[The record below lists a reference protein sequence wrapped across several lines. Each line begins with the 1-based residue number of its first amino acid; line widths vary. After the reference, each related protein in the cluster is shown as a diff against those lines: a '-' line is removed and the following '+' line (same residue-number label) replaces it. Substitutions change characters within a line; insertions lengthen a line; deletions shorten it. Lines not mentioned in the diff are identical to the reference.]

1 MLLRQMKYF
10 VAIADCD
17 SFTEA
22 SEQCYISQP
31 AISQQMAALGAALGV
46 KLFAR
51 EGRKFRLT
59 VAGEYFCGKSKA
71 LLAGAEEM
79 CAETKRIGSDSELK
93 LDIGYLASHYGYE
106 LQNAVVEFSR
116 IYPEVMVNIFK
127 GSHEALCRALKTGR
141 ANLVMSDQRRA
152 FSDEY
157 ENYVL
162 AQAPAYV
169 DVSASGSLAERA
181 WLSTDDLIGSPCI
194 LVAEKGEDGTERAF
208 YEETLG
214 IGGSICLR

>member
-22 SEQCYISQP
+22 AEQCYISQS
-31 AISQQMAALGAALGV
+31 AISQQMAALEAALGV

-71 LLAGAEEM
+71 LLASAEEM

-169 DVSASGSLAERA
+169 DVSVGKPARR
-181 WLSTDDLIGSPCI
+181 TC
-194 LVAEKGEDGTERAF
+194 VALD
-208 YEETLG
+208 
-214 IGGSICLR
+214 

>member
-1 MLLRQMKYF
+1 MLYL
-10 VAIADCD
+10 AAGDLAADG
-17 SFTEA
+17 
-22 SEQCYISQP
+22 
-31 AISQQMAALGAALGV
+31 GAGAELGV

-51 EGRKFRLT
+51 EGRKLRLT
-59 VAGEYFCGKSKA
+59 VAGEYFCGKRKA

-169 DVSASGSLAERA
+169 DVSASGSLAKHPL
-181 WLSTDDLIGSPCI
+181 LSTDDLNGSPCI
-194 LVAEKGEDGTERAF
+194 LVAE
-208 YEETLG
+208 
-214 IGGSICLR
+214 